1 MWREITCLKFQDKIC
16 SSYWFVENRDFGID
30 SRKFY
35 VEGKWESMGWEGHV
49 SDVQN
54 NYTYE
59 NCTISKDYKNIF
71 VLRSGHRYISVFFIF
86 FNFRVKIKSISL
98 EVESFSK
105 QNFSTNQNAVYLL
118 SDWSEIVVFDL
129 LNKMF
134 GRSDWSKVFSWD
146 WDWKFNGKMHQSNH
160 IEIWWKSWKRNQPF
174 RWLLRYN
181 RRVCRDRKFLHS
193 IHRYNKL
200 W

>member
-1 MWREITCLKFQDKIC
+1 MPKLIIDENSVSCTFLYLDSSFLLSDHNKQYILYVVTFYLYTVVRIPNKFGKTINRMWREITCLKFQDKIC

-86 FNFRVKIKSISL
+86 FFNFRIKIKSISFK
-98 EVESFSK
+98 VESFSK
-105 QNFSTNQNAVYLL
+105 QKFFDQ
-118 SDWSEIVVFDL
+118 SERRLFAFRLVG
-129 LNKMF
+129 NS
-134 GRSDWSKVFSWD
+134 G
-146 WDWKFNGKMHQSNH
+146 
-160 IEIWWKSWKRNQPF
+160 IWF
-174 RWLLRYN
+174 
-181 RRVCRDRKFLHS
+181 VE
-193 IHRYNKL
+193 
-200 W
+200 

>member
-1 MWREITCLKFQDKIC
+1 MKTARYPRIIRTFL
-16 SSYWFVENRDFGID
+16 YFGRVTD
-30 SRKFY
+30 
-35 VEGKWESMGWEGHV
+35 
-49 SDVQN
+49 
-54 NYTYE
+54 
-59 NCTISKDYKNIF
+59 ISA
-71 VLRSGHRYISVFFIF
+71 
-86 FNFRVKIKSISL
+86 
-98 EVESFSK
+98 SFSFFLIFESK
-105 QNFSTNQNAVYLL
+105 SSRFRLKSSHFRNKNFSTNQNAVHLL

-146 WDWKFNGKMHQSNH
+146 WDWKFYGKMHQSNH